1 MNFINIHSHE
11 ADTNNICIQNLNKNF
26 ELTAQPGY
34 YSVGLHPW
42 YIHPYEWKTDFENLK
57 KTLPLSSVVAIGECG
72 LDRFCKTDFSL
83 QRQVFEAHIQLA
95 NETKKPL
102 ILHVVKAHE
111 DVLRL
116 LKTLNNTSTII
127 FHGFNKNKVLAQKL
141 LDAGAYLSFGKG
153 VNLSHVADILKNID
167 ADRFFL
173 ETDDAVV
180 SIESIYEAA
189 AVIRNISVEALSLQ
203 LQKNTKHIFK
213 IPE

>member
-1 MNFINIHSHE
+1 MNYINIHSHE
-11 ADTNNICIQNLNKNF
+11 ADINNICIQNLNKNF
-26 ELTAQPGY
+26 ELTAQTGY

-42 YIHPYEWKTDFENLK
+42 YINPYEWKTDFENLK
-57 KTLPLSSVVAIGECG
+57 KTLLLSSVVAIGECG

-83 QRQVFEAHIQLA
+83 QQQVFEAHVHLA

-102 ILHVVKAHE
+102 ILHVDRAHE
-111 DVLRL
+111 DVLQL
-116 LKTLNNTSTII
+116 LKKLNNTSPFI
-127 FHGFNKNKVLAQKL
+127 FHGFNKNKVLAEKL
-141 LDAGAYLSFGKG
+141 MDAGAYLSFGKG

-167 ADRFFL
+167 ADRFFM

-180 SIESIYEAA
+180 SIESIYKATAA
-189 AVIRNISVEALSLQ
+189 IRNISVEALSLQ

>member
-26 ELTAQPGY
+26 ELTTHSGY

-42 YIHPYEWKTDFENLK
+42 YIHPNEWKTDFENLK
-57 KTLPLSSVVAIGECG
+57 KTLMLSSVVAIGECG

-83 QRQVFEAHIQLA
+83 QQQVFEAHVLLA

-102 ILHVVKAHE
+102 ILHVVRAYE
-111 DVLRL
+111 DVLQL
-116 LKTLNNTSTII
+116 LKTLNNTSPII

-180 SIESIYEAA
+180 SIESIYKAA
-189 AVIRNISVEALSLQ
+189 AAIRNISVEALSLQ

>member
-1 MNFINIHSHE
+1 MNYINIHSHE
-11 ADTNNICIQNLNKNF
+11 ADINNICIQNLNKNF

-42 YIHPYEWKTDFENLK
+42 YINPYKWKTDFENLK
-57 KTLPLSSVVAIGECG
+57 KTLQLSSVVAIGECG

-83 QRQVFEAHIQLA
+83 QQQVFEAHVHLA

-102 ILHVVKAHE
+102 ILHVVRAHE
-111 DVLRL
+111 DVLQL
-116 LKTLNNTSTII
+116 LKKLNNTSHII

-153 VNLSHVADILKNID
+153 VNLSHVSDILKNID

-173 ETDDAVV
+173 ETDDAEV
-180 SIESIYEAA
+180 SIESIYKATAA
-189 AVIRNISVEALSLQ
+189 IRNISVEALSLQ
-203 LQKNTKHIFK
+203 LQKNTQQIFK